1 MKRRENMK
9 ELEDI
14 YKDLETRMSKSISA
28 FQSEM
33 ARIRTGRATPAL
45 LDGVKVEYYGNQIPL
60 QQIAGIMV
68 PEPRLLVIQPWD
80 KNAIGEIEKAIRK
93 TGLGLNPINDGNVI
107 RIPIPPL
114 SDERRQDLIKL
125 VKKLAEDARVAV
137 RNIRRDGVE
146 KVKTLEKNK
155 EISEDER
162 IKAEN
167 EIQKITD
174 KFIKEINSLLE
185 KKEKEILE

>member
-1 MKRRENMK
+1 MKRRVAIMN
-9 ELEDI
+9 LEDI
-14 YKDLETRMSKSISA
+14 YKDLETRMSKSVNA
-28 FQSEM
+28 FQSEL

-45 LDGVKVEYYGNQIPL
+45 LEGVKVEYYGSQVPL

-125 VKKLAEDARVAV
+125 VRKLAEDARVAI
-137 RNIRRDGVE
+137 RNIRRDGVD
-146 KVKTLEKNK
+146 KVKTMEKNK

-174 KFIKEINSLLE
+174 RFIEEINSLLE

>member
-1 MKRRENMK
+1 MKG
-9 ELEDI
+9 LEEI
-14 YKDLETRMSKSISA
+14 YKDLETRMSKSINA

-45 LDGVKVEYYGNQIPL
+45 LEGIKVEYYGSQVPL

-68 PEPRLLVIQPWD
+68 PEPRLLVVQPWD
-80 KNAIGEIEKAIRK
+80 KNVIGEIEKAIRK

-146 KVKTLEKNK
+146 KVKVMEKNK
-155 EISEDER
+155 EVSEDER

-167 EIQKITD
+167 KIQKITD
-174 KFIKEINSLLE
+174 KFIEEINSLLE